1 MKKEARKKLTLCRE
15 SVRRLEP
22 SQLDEA
28 VGQAGTTLTKPQT
41 CINPCVETVGTC
53 AAAC

>member
-1 MKKEARKKLTLCRE
+1 MKKDARKKLTLCRE

-22 SQLDEA
+22 GRLQDA
-28 VGQAGTTLTKPQT
+28 VGGAPTTLTKPQT

-53 AAAC
+53 AAHC